1 MGLHWLQ
8 LSSSLCLI
16 NDQNLDGW
24 SKWSDCEKSRARWIK
39 AHPSHSLRPG
49 LTSTL
54 RFVTLERVKMWCF
67 QPNSW
72 QFVWHNSYGIL
83 KFLRGFLCKHLY
95 IRHTVDGQINQTLT
109 IYPRCHPR
117 TPQSQC
123 YIHRINIQLWGGWFN
138 SSTQANLLQRVFN
151 IDMWGY
157 GGWYMLR
164 VWLIRPPTVLDV
176 VMLVAIMVETLLWSF
191 LFKQAHETGTGCGVV
206 GGNHGRNVSFPIS
219 FSIPF
224 QFLVGENHGRN
235 CSFSISFSIPFQ
247 FLFKSFWIPCWWE
260 SW

>member
-117 TPQSQC
+117 TPNLNVTSTAS
-123 YIHRINIQLWGGWFN
+123 IFSSGG
-138 SSTQANLLQRVFN
+138 V
-151 IDMWGY
+151 D
-157 GGWYMLR
+157 
-164 VWLIRPPTVLDV
+164 LIRPPKLTSCKGFS
-176 VMLVAIMVETLLWSF
+176 TLI
-191 LFKQAHETGTGCGVV
+191 CGGMGVD
-206 GGNHGRNVSFPIS
+206 I
-219 FSIPF
+219 
-224 QFLVGENHGRN
+224 
-235 CSFSISFSIPFQ
+235 C
-247 FLFKSFWIPCWWE
+247 
-260 SW
+260 